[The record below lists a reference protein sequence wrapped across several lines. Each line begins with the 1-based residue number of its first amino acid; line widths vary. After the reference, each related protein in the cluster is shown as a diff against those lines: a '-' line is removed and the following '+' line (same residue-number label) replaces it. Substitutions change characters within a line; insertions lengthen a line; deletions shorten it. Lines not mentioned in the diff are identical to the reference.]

1 MFCQT
6 MCGAGLTCVKSL
18 GEAVATC
25 IPMQTHCIKTRDKYD
40 QALESGHLGI
50 VSWLWVNLL
59 LFMANT
65 KFALMGENFNLF
77 PNCPVKPDNSL

>member
-25 IPMQTHCIKTRDKYD
+25 IPMQTHCIKARDKYD
-40 QALESGHLGI
+40 QALESGHLGK

-59 LFMANT
+59 LLMANT
-65 KFALMGENFNLF
+65 KLCFDWSKF
-77 PNCPVKPDNSL
+77 